1 MTYVIRLLACA
12 LAFGNFLSGSAHE
25 LIPQEYLAI
34 PESRLTDG
42 IELAEKFRRGLIR
55 RNATGVA
62 RINFLARACL
72 EFQRSMR
79 SQAEDL
85 ETIKRFKISEKQIV
99 KAIEGQSV
107 SRRMRRAFDVF
118 EGRWYGKWDQ
128 MNVDHH
134 WHPTVHFDPPWKVDA
149 FYDVSV
155 QAGQFAWVG
164 DGFGWNIIGSE
175 TAKGRKSFVLGTV
188 YHVEEQDPSQVR
200 LHRPHVGVICG
211 DRKIIWMTA
220 GEIFFEEKRNAEKGK
235 PERYVISGFRYRF
248 DAGKLVNDG
257 KAFQAVYTR
266 DSEGRPDWREFW
278 VGLQIQ

>member
-1 MTYVIRLLACA
+1 MRILIGVFA
-12 LAFGNFLSGSAHE
+12 LGSLVSVAAHE
-25 LIPQEYLAI
+25 LIPQEYSAI

-42 IELAEKFRRGLIR
+42 IEIAEKFRRGLLR
-55 RNATGVA
+55 KNATGQA
-62 RINFLARACL
+62 RINTLARACL
-72 EFQRSMR
+72 EFQRVLK
-79 SQAEDL
+79 SQSEEL

-99 KAIEGQSV
+99 KAVEGQSG
-107 SRRMRRAFDVF
+107 SRRWNRTFDAF

-134 WHPTVHFDPPWKVDA
+134 WYPTVRFDPPWKVDA

-175 TAKGRKSFVLGTV
+175 TVKGRKNFVLGTV
-188 YHVEEQDPSQVR
+188 YHVEEQDPARVR

-211 DRKIIWMTA
+211 DRRIIWITA
-220 GEIFFEEKRNAEKGK
+220 GEIFFEEKLSASSAA

-248 DAGKLVNDG
+248 EGLKLVSDG

-266 DSEGRPDWREFW
+266 DSEKRPDWKQFW
-278 VGLQIQ
+278 IGLQVQ